1 MLYRRLFLAVSM
13 LAGMCFGTT
22 LGAERVGRAS
32 WAPGTLL
39 EQRLLEDAADGTL
52 DHHSLLTAALIASG
66 VSDDTQLIHWRKHL
80 ERQLERFEP
89 SPGQRAMTVERLF
102 ELLHSQLLTG
112 RYDSAATELPATLG
126 RGDYNCLTAT
136 TLLVVLGERYAIPLE
151 PISTSG
157 HIFCRL
163 KSDPARTV
171 ESTCRKWFELPAADR
186 TVAMFP
192 AAPGTARPIDRV
204 QLLGKFYYNRG
215 VALLADRQFA
225 RAVKLLEIS
234 RRLDAEDGDARENLL
249 AGLNNWA
256 LALIDQER
264 FEEAAELVR
273 EGQAIGPGY
282 GPLLA
287 NDLHLHHRWLVKLCA
302 ERQYPAALRLME
314 EGHRRRPDAELFS
327 AGLRAVQEEWIDWH
341 LRRGEHQAA
350 AEVARYQQRAPGN

>member
-1 MLYRRLFLAVSM
+1 
-13 LAGMCFGTT
+13 
-22 LGAERVGRAS
+22 
-32 WAPGTLL
+32 
-39 EQRLLEDAADGTL
+39 
-52 DHHSLLTAALIASG
+52 
-66 VSDDTQLIHWRKHL
+66 
-80 ERQLERFEP
+80 
-89 SPGQRAMTVERLF
+89 
-102 ELLHSQLLTG
+102 
-112 RYDSAATELPATLG
+112 
-126 RGDYNCLTAT
+126 
-136 TLLVVLGERYAIPLE
+136 
-151 PISTSG
+151 
-157 HIFCRL
+157 
-163 KSDPARTV
+163 
-171 ESTCRKWFELPAADR
+171 
-186 TVAMFP
+186 
-192 AAPGTARPIDRV
+192 
-204 QLLGKFYYNRG
+204 